1 MKEVWKML
9 KISKEANEVI
19 EFSRVI
25 ASNLGHSF
33 IGTELLLLALL
44 GREKSCNE
52 IYKTKLANYNISYSR
67 IMDEVLLLHGRGE
80 RLSLCG
86 RVFSKNYEAVIE
98 KSYIHAISRK
108 VNEVE
113 VEDIVYILLK
123 NEDCTAT
130 KILNLCKSRRTAMEN
145 RVLKTFSLT
154 FEKINSMRRETP
166 ILNNFSRDV
175 TLAALEDKLDPVLER
190 DGEINRVIQILLRKN
205 KNNPCLV
212 GYAGVG
218 KSAIVDGLATR
229 IVTGDVPE
237 ELGEKRIVAIEI
249 ATLLAGAKYRGDFE
263 ERLKAIF
270 DEVKK
275 AKNVILMI
283 DEIHN
288 IVSTGAGEGTLDAA
302 NILKPELARGDISII
317 GATTVEEYMKTIEK
331 DSALD
336 RRFQKILVNE
346 PNPETAVKIL
356 LGLKSRYEIYH
367 KIKIDE
373 AAIKRAVELSV
384 SLLPNKHLPDKALD
398 LIDEGASLVRMN
410 KGHTLTCSD
419 IDAFFAKEN
428 VFDVSTFSKRLES
441 VVFGQSSAIGEITA
455 TLMCLRSKIRQSNLP
470 VSMLFIGKTGCGKT
484 SMARELSKQ
493 LFGNNSLLKLD
504 MGEYSEKHSVSK
516 LIGAPPGYVG
526 YEEKGLLI
534 SEISKNPERVILF
547 DEIEKA
553 HGDVLKVLLNLLDDG
568 VMRDSRGRSI
578 SFGKC
583 IIIFTSN
590 LGFEKSTVTSG
601 FIHSK
606 NTFNTTRIREALGN
620 ELYGRIDNVIT
631 FDEATWEYAYQVCR
645 SCVDESR
652 RLCKLENVELFVDD
666 DVIEKVLDKSDI
678 KNLGYRNVKSNYI
691 FYVERVINKAFM
703 SDEERRGVIRIYL
716 DENEEISYFTDFQ
729 KNKLANS
736 ELSMYNNKKTAD

>member
-1 MKEVWKML
+1 M

-19 EFSRVI
+19 ELSRVI

-33 IGTELLLLALL
+33 IGTEHLLLALL
-44 GREKSCNE
+44 CRERSCNA
-52 IYKTKLANYNISYSR
+52 IYKTKFADYNINYSI

-86 RVFSKNYEAVIE
+86 RTFSKNYEAVIE

-108 VNEVE
+108 ASEIE
-113 VEDIVYILLK
+113 VEDIIYILLK
-123 NEDCTAT
+123 NEEYTAT
-130 KILNLCKSRRTAMEN
+130 RILNLCKIRRTSMEN

-166 ILNNFSRDV
+166 VLNNFSRDV
-175 TLAALEDKLDPVLER
+175 TLDALEDKLDPVLER
-190 DGEINRVIQILLRKN
+190 DDEIDRVIQILLRKN

-218 KSAIVDGLATR
+218 KSAIVDGLAMR
-229 IVTGDVPE
+229 IVKGNVPE
-237 ELGEKRIVAIEI
+237 MLGEKRIVAIDI

-263 ERLKAIF
+263 ERIKAIF
-270 DEVKK
+270 DEIKK

-346 PNPETAVKIL
+346 PSPETAVKIL
-356 LGLKSRYEIYH
+356 LGLKSRYEDFH
-367 KIKIDE
+367 KINIDVD
-373 AAIKRAVELSV
+373 AIKGAVELSV
-384 SLLPNKHLPDKALD
+384 SHFPNKRLPDKALD
-398 LIDEGASLVRMN
+398 LIDEGASLVRM
-410 KGHTLTCSD
+410 KKKHTLTRND
-419 IDAFFAKEN
+419 IEDF
-428 VFDVSTFSKRLES
+428 FSKEDKFEVSAFTKHLES
-441 VVFGQSSAIGEITA
+441 AVLGQTSAIKEISA
-455 TLMCLRSKIRQSNLP
+455 TIMYSRSKIRQKNLP
-470 VSMLFIGKTGCGKT
+470 VSMLFIGGTGCGKT
-484 SMARELSKQ
+484 SMAKEIAKQ
-493 LFGNNSLLKLD
+493 IFGNGSLLKLD

-553 HGDVLKVLLNLLDDG
+553 HGDVLKILLNLLDDG
-568 VMRDSRGRSI
+568 IMRDSRGRSV
-578 SFGKC
+578 SFDKS
-583 IIIFTSN
+583 IIILTSN
-590 LGFEKSTVTSG
+590 LGFEKNTVASG

-606 NTFNTTRIREALGN
+606 NAVNTSRIREALGS

-631 FDEATWEYAYQVCR
+631 FEEATREYAYQVCQ
-645 SCVDESR
+645 SCVEESR
-652 RLCKLENVELFVDD
+652 RLCAREKVELYVDEE
-666 DVIEKVLDKSDI
+666 VLEKVLDKADI

-691 FYVERVINKAFM
+691 YLVERVINKAFL
-703 SDEERRGVIRIYL
+703 SDGAKQGVIRIYL
-716 DENEEISYFTDFQ
+716 DEEKEIAFFTDFQ
-729 KNKLANS
+729 KIKLANS
-736 ELSMYNNKKTAD
+736 ELSMYNNIKTAD